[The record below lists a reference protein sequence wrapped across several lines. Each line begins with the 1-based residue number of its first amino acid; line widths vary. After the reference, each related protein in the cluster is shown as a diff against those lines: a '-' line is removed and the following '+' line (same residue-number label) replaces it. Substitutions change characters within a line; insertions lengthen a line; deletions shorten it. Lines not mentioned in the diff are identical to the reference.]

1 MYSKTENNSNHLKTI
16 SSIPLNKSSNQY
28 LSNRDKIANEFQLM
42 NDDTK
47 KEIQFALNKYTFTNE
62 VFLPTPLR
70 ISKKEYI
77 GKNYLL
83 NNLVSFEKNFSKQ
96 KKYIEP
102 LRAESKRFNQH
113 YQLIM
118 DENKEHQMNYLSDL
132 TKFYKKNGYK
142 LNGIGNVKEI
152 FNPSFLLDNNFG
164 NNIVDDAFR
173 YGYKY
178 YKKDFNLDGKLMNK
192 WEKGI
197 SDTKENRG
205 KSTKENEE
213 KDINAIFKRDEVNKK
228 KLDSENERTNNEF
241 NSRVET
247 IKQRLLEESRIRN
260 MNRKQYY
267 KYSSQLKADINKTK
281 KTIDDLSST
290 NTSMDNSN
298 RASLKNLPIN
308 VIHKTYKIIHP
319 SHDKNYKQKIVFST
333 VDRTRKSTEENMK
346 SPRKNSISK
355 NSDFFISI
363 EHDKEK
369 SKNKR
374 LLPKIQILTTD
385 ENDKNPK
392 QKSKEKK
399 GKMSSKSKKQL
410 KELNDLYN
418 LVSNNKEN
426 FFEKYPNKSVEK
438 YFKKYTKK
446 KLPVLNYKKGSNVNG
461 IFDDFQQIVN
471 KKNFYKVAKSSNDIK
486 KDFENNQNTSI
497 NINGNSSYFDVN
509 KIQEMDEK
517 IPVMHY
523 IFAEELM
530 TKKSTENK

>member
-1 MYSKTENNSNHLKTI
+1 
-16 SSIPLNKSSNQY
+16 
-28 LSNRDKIANEFQLM
+28 
-42 NDDTK
+42 
-47 KEIQFALNKYTFTNE
+47 
-62 VFLPTPLR
+62 
-70 ISKKEYI
+70 
-77 GKNYLL
+77 
-83 NNLVSFEKNFSKQ
+83 
-96 KKYIEP
+96 
-102 LRAESKRFNQH
+102 
-113 YQLIM
+113 
-118 DENKEHQMNYLSDL
+118 
-132 TKFYKKNGYK
+132 
-142 LNGIGNVKEI
+142 
-152 FNPSFLLDNNFG
+152 
-164 NNIVDDAFR
+164 
-173 YGYKY
+173 
-178 YKKDFNLDGKLMNK
+178 
-192 WEKGI
+192 
-197 SDTKENRG
+197 
-205 KSTKENEE
+205 
-213 KDINAIFKRDEVNKK
+213 
-228 KLDSENERTNNEF
+228 
-241 NSRVET
+241 
-247 IKQRLLEESRIRN
+247 
-260 MNRKQYY
+260 
-267 KYSSQLKADINKTK
+267 
-281 KTIDDLSST
+281 
-290 NTSMDNSN
+290 MDNSN

-319 SHDKNYKQKIVFST
+319 THDKNYKQKIVFST

-363 EHDKEK
+363 DHDKEK